1 MNRAAAEAAALESRE
16 MATNAG
22 YKTLVVQVDVTKEA
36 EVDCMVEETVREFG
50 RIDYAFNSAGV
61 GSERSFPYRLDFI
74 PRARLS
80 SIAIDRSIDNG

>member
-16 MATNAG
+16 MATHAG

-36 EVDCMVEETVREFG
+36 EVDRMVEETVREFG

-61 GSERSFPYRLDFI
+61 GLERFVS
-74 PRARLS
+74 LS
-80 SIAIDRSIDNG
+80 SGLYSAGRDFFPLLSIDRY